1 MRGAI
6 ILLGFLLLAMM
17 GYAADLVPCPDC
29 DQPVSPRAIMCPHCG
44 CPGDAIAEYVAATEV
59 EKAAPP
65 VYPVAELKA
74 DSADGWAVGYTD
86 GAGNFLVMDAHLL
99 AAATTL
105 AISPIT
111 TNAPVA
117 YQQMQ
122 IGTKTPLVRFRTPS
136 TNISFLVVARSLN
149 TAEDKMLHLHAD
161 GRTTPA
167 DAGSAPDRGVVGVTD
182 SRTNLVG
189 IARHVDGK
197 TSILL
202 LPEGREE
209 WKDITPGDFRDQ
221 TRLLTVA
228 ARAIAEGTT
237 VPREIMEQMG
247 KTDWATTYFKQE
259 SNRILRKKKKGG
271 TP

>member
-1 MRGAI
+1 MRRTV
-6 ILLGFLLLAMM
+6 ILVGVLLLAMM
-17 GYAADLVPCPDC
+17 GYGADLVPCPDC

-44 CPGDAIAEYVAATEV
+44 CPGDAIAEYVAATEA

-65 VYPVAELKA
+65 VYPVAELKT
-74 DSADGWAVGYTD
+74 DSADGWAVGYTH
-86 GAGNFLVMDAHLL
+86 GAGNFLIMDAHLL

-105 AISPIT
+105 DISPIT

-122 IGTKTPLVRFRTPS
+122 IGTETPLIRFRTPS
-136 TNISFLVVARSLN
+136 TNISFLAVARSLN

-167 DAGSAPDRGVVGVTD
+167 DPGSASDRGVVGVTD

-197 TSILL
+197 TSVLL
-202 LPEGREE
+202 LPEGREK
-209 WKDITPGDFRDQ
+209 WKDITPGDFRRQ
-221 TRLLTVA
+221 TTILKDA
-228 ARAIAEGTT
+228 AKALAEGTT
-237 VPREIMEQMG
+237 VPQDLLDQLG

-259 SNRILRKKKKGG
+259 SNRILRKTKEGG